1 MKSETAQSFLTF
13 CKINFWTHWCYKE
26 SLPKLKLPFSVDVVN
41 LMSKSSAS
49 VIVHDISKSHVQW
62 TLFMVHLVN
71 ILMYESYREKSQ
83 NGTITIYIELPRKT
97 SNENIV
103 LEKSYLCEKWAVS
116 IFSTFDVCISDGFE
130 VGRKSFTRQGISMF
144 ILFCRTRFIIS
155 DSVAFVLFKDNCK
168 ALMIVW
174 LWLCVHSNWR
184 NLWFAAIFKRNY
196 TPL

>member
-71 ILMYESYREKSQ
+71 ILMYESYREIAKWVS
-83 NGTITIYIELPRKT
+83 NIYNLHRVAKKNLKRKYCSSEILSMWNVSRVNFLHIWCLSTIWNLNVSRM
-97 SNENIV
+97 V
-103 LEKSYLCEKWAVS
+103 LRSAGNRLHVKAFLCLFFSAGPVS
-116 IFSTFDVCISDGFE
+116 
-130 VGRKSFTRQGISMF
+130 
-144 ILFCRTRFIIS
+144 
-155 DSVAFVLFKDNCK
+155 
-168 ALMIVW
+168 
-174 LWLCVHSNWR
+174 
-184 NLWFAAIFKRNY
+184 
-196 TPL
+196 

>member
-116 IFSTFDVCISDGFE
+116 IFSTFDVWAQFE
-130 VGRKSFTRQGISMF
+130 IWMSLGWFWGRQEIVYTSRHFYVYSFLQDPFHNI
-144 ILFCRTRFIIS
+144 RFS
-155 DSVAFVLFKDNCK
+155 SVRPF
-168 ALMIVW
+168 
-174 LWLCVHSNWR
+174 
-184 NLWFAAIFKRNY
+184 
-196 TPL
+196 